1 MIHEQWS
8 IRLQVLFKP
17 KDLKEKNYKL
27 VNNDEFACIKY
38 VGLIRNDFHYGEEQ
52 NETEILL
59 FIFSDSEKSFDIVEE
74 IFMIKVLKALNF
86 EPNSN
91 SIKWIRI

>member
-1 MIHEQWS
+1 M
-8 IRLQVLFKP
+8 
-17 KDLKEKNYKL
+17 KENNSKL
-27 VNNDEFACIKY
+27 VSNDECACIKGKY
-38 VGLIRNDFHYGEEQ
+38 VLLIRNDFHYGEEQ
-52 NETEILL
+52 NENEILL
-59 FIFSDSEKSFDIVEE
+59 FIFSDSEKSFDTGEE

>member
-1 MIHEQWS
+1 M
-8 IRLQVLFKP
+8 LAFK
-17 KDLKEKNYKL
+17 L
-27 VNNDEFACIKY
+27 IKY
-38 VGLIRNDFHYGEEQ
+38 DRLIRNVYLYGEEQ
-52 NETEILL
+52 NENEIPLS
-59 FIFSDSEKSFDIVEE
+59 IFSDSEKSFDTVEE

>member
-8 IRLQVLFKP
+8 IRLQVFFKP

-38 VGLIRNDFHYGEEQ
+38 VGLIRNDFQYGEEQ
-52 NETEILL
+52 NET
-59 FIFSDSEKSFDIVEE
+59 DSEKSFDIVEE